1 MLLDSLTDLD
11 QACQSK
17 DWKFAHSLECPIF
30 KNLKP
35 MVLPNNARALL
46 RMVLRTSK
54 NKYSAEE
61 TKVFDDL
68 ETHINEIQESQGQL
82 DRITLTARA
91 VKNYSGTDVDE
102 ATVSTYAAKVNSFRM
117 VFSFALY

>member
-1 MLLDSLTDLD
+1 
-11 QACQSK
+11 
-17 DWKFAHSLECPIF
+17 
-30 KNLKP
+30 

-102 ATVSTYAAKVNSFRM
+102 ATVSTYAAKVIISNM
-117 VFSFALY
+117 PFSLVPY